1 MRSSQQYFWYSF
13 NRYHIYYI
21 YSGLLLMIGWP
32 DLSWSNGSSWNHLS
46 YVHLFDTFYIFLLP
60 FLSLFPFLLFFR
72 TDLSYFFLSFSLTNF
87 LTNCLAFLYHLPFS
101 LSFLLLAFLYHFSF
115 SLTLFLSFLT
125 FLSHIPFSLTFLA
138 FLSHLMFS

>member
-60 FLSLFPFLLFFR
+60 FLSLFLVF
-72 TDLSYFFLSFSLTNF
+72 FFLSHLTFSLT
-87 LTNCLAFLYHLPFS
+87 
-101 LSFLLLAFLYHFSF
+101 F
-115 SLTLFLSFLT
+115 SLTVLPFFITYLSHCLSCFLPFFITFLSHLLTFFPFSHSFLT
-125 FLSHIPFSLTFLA
+125 FLSHLPFLLSFLT
-138 FLSHLMFS
+138 